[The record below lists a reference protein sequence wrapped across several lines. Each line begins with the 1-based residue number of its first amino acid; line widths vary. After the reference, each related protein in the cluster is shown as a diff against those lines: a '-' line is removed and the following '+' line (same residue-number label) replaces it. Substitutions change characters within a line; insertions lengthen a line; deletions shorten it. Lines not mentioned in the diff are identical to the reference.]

1 MQKSYR
7 KQLIELAKLYGIV
20 EIKNYLKSSRRVTN
34 GQIELLL
41 IKNNVRLP
49 KKSLARYGFK
59 KNYLNQIYY
68 TLAAALIIVGFFG
81 GAPNMMNL
89 IKEIDFDKYN
99 SKTTKKQ
106 KDSSIDEILKK
117 KDVLLPENEKEIVYK
132 GENKT
137 SNYENTVRLNSSTIS
152 ILFEETKY
160 DLSEIRKNKK
170 VKPIFISLL
179 PSDIQ
184 SIEGSKKK
192 KELFIRIVLPLILEE
207 NNKILNE
214 RKKLFKIISK
224 NYNNNEEKKWLNL
237 KFKEYKITNSDISE
251 LKIRMDIVPTSIAIA
266 QAAKESGWGTSR
278 FAIEGNALYGQWTW
292 SDNGLEPMESDSDSN
307 HKIMQFNILRAS
319 VRAYK
324 NNLNTHNSYKEF
336 REARAN
342 MRNLKRKL
350 RGIELAQYLDK
361 YAETG
366 KEYTKVIKLII
377 EQNSLADFDNVKLL
391 STKRDKG
398 IEL

>member
-192 KELFIRIVLPLILEE
+192 KRII
-207 NNKILNE
+207 
-214 RKKLFKIISK
+214 
-224 NYNNNEEKKWLNL
+224 Y
-237 KFKEYKITNSDISE
+237 
-251 LKIRMDIVPTSIAIA
+251 
-266 QAAKESGWGTSR
+266 
-278 FAIEGNALYGQWTW
+278 
-292 SDNGLEPMESDSDSN
+292 
-307 HKIMQFNILRAS
+307 
-319 VRAYK
+319 
-324 NNLNTHNSYKEF
+324 
-336 REARAN
+336 
-342 MRNLKRKL
+342 
-350 RGIELAQYLDK
+350 
-361 YAETG
+361 
-366 KEYTKVIKLII
+366 
-377 EQNSLADFDNVKLL
+377 
-391 STKRDKG
+391 
-398 IEL
+398 